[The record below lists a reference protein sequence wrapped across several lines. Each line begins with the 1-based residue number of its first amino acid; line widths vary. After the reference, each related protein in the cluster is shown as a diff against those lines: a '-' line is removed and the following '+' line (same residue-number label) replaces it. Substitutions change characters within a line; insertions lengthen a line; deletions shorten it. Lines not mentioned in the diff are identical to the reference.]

1 MSTVAIAPVS
11 ARPLSDEILRVDGL
25 VKHYPIY
32 GGALR
37 RRTGSVHAVDGVSF
51 EVRHGETLGL
61 VGESGC
67 GKTTLG
73 RLVLRLIEPDAGE
86 IHFSGRDV
94 RALQGHELRRLR
106 REMQIIFQ
114 NPLASL
120 NPRRTVGNIVAEG
133 LRIHGRWDRN
143 GEHEVRAS
151 LDRVGLGV
159 GFVERYPHELSGG
172 QQQRVAIARAL
183 VLNPQ
188 FLVLDEPVSALDV
201 SIQAQVVNLLQDL
214 QRDLGLTYLFIA
226 HDLAVV
232 RQVSHRVAV
241 MYLGEIVE
249 IGDREDVYERPTHPY
264 THALISAVPVED
276 PGLREIHSRRVLV
289 GDVPNPADPPSGCR
303 FRTRCW
309 KAEAVCAEVPPP
321 LEPRTS
327 ATHLSACHFPEVG
340 VSGDEPVAPQ

>member
-1 MSTVAIAPVS
+1 MT
-11 ARPLSDEILRVDGL
+11 EMLRVEGL
-25 VKHYPIY
+25 VKRFPIF
-32 GGALR
+32 GGTLR
-37 RRTGSVHAVDGVSF
+37 RRTGEVHAVDGVDLAIDA
-51 EVRHGETLGL
+51 GETLGL

-73 RLVLRLIEPDAGE
+73 RLVLRLIEPDDGR
-86 IHFSGRDV
+86 IVFDGRDV
-94 RALQGHELRRLR
+94 RALKGQDLRRLR

-133 LRIHGRWDRN
+133 LHVHGLWERGGAARVDEALR
-143 GEHEVRAS
+143 
-151 LDRVGLGV
+151 LVGLGSSF
-159 GFVERYPHELSGG
+159 GDRYPHELSGG

-183 VLNPQ
+183 VLDPKL
-188 FLVLDEPVSALDV
+188 LVLDEPVSALDV
-201 SIQAQVVNLLQDL
+201 SIQAQVINLLQDL
-214 QRDLGLTYLFIA
+214 QEQLGLTYLFIA

-249 IGDREDVYERPTHPY
+249 TGSREEIYSRPTHPY
-264 THALISAVPVED
+264 TRALISAVPVED
-276 PGLREIHSRRVLV
+276 PRHRNGRRRIILA

-309 KAEAVCAEVPPP
+309 KAQPTCAELHPE
-321 LEPRTS
+321 LEPRREGL
-327 ATHLSACHFPEVG
+327 ASACHFPELPA
-340 VSGDEPVAPQ
+340 EELALAPV

>member
-1 MSTVAIAPVS
+1 M
-11 ARPLSDEILRVDGL
+11 
-25 VKHYPIY
+25 
-32 GGALR
+32 
-37 RRTGSVHAVDGVSF
+37 
-51 EVRHGETLGL
+51 
-61 VGESGC
+61 
-67 GKTTLG
+67 
-73 RLVLRLIEPDAGE
+73 
-86 IHFSGRDV
+86 
-94 RALQGHELRRLR
+94 
-106 REMQIIFQ
+106 
-114 NPLASL
+114 
-120 NPRRTVGNIVAEG
+120 
-133 LRIHGRWDRN
+133 
-143 GEHEVRAS
+143 
-151 LDRVGLGV
+151 

-188 FLVLDEPVSALDV
+188 LLVLDEPVSALDV

-276 PGLREIHSRRVLV
+276 PGLREIRSRRVLV

-309 KAEAVCAEVPPP
+309 KAQAICAETPPL

-340 VSGDEPVAPQ
+340 VSGHEPVTPQ